1 MAKIHPQIERKA
13 ISGCVFVLI
22 NSSAKRLFC
31 YLRIDSLPQKGY
43 HVIKIQENHMK
54 TAQFVGREAEMARLK
69 GLLSTRSA
77 NLIVVRGRRRIGKSR
92 LLAEFGKEIRSYFF
106 SGNPPASKITAQ
118 SQRVVFV
125 KQLERNGIPG
135 VQPDDWGNIFWHLS
149 KHTQKGRVLIV
160 FDEIS
165 WMGGKDPE
173 FLGHLKTAWD
183 MYFSK
188 NPHLVFALC
197 GSISSWIEKNILSNT
212 GFLGRIIIDMVLE
225 ELPLKTCNAFWH
237 PKEMR
242 ITAYEKFKVLS
253 VTGGVP
259 FYLEHIKPHLSA
271 EQNIRDLCF
280 SKGGL
285 LVREFDEIFSDL
297 FSRRK
302 GTHKEIVTCL
312 ASGPKELPEIYKEL
326 GKSGGGL
333 YSQYLDELVKAG
345 FVRRE
350 FTWDLKSGK
359 YRKLSRYRLSDN
371 YLRFYLKYISP
382 NRAKIEQEKVPESM
396 LNNLPNWEG
405 VMGLQF
411 ENLVTHNY
419 KTLWEM
425 LNVSAEE
432 VVMDGPFFQSPTTKQ
447 QGCQIDYMIQTRFHT
462 LYLCEVKFKKDKI
475 EKKILDEME
484 EKRTRL
490 IIPRHFSIRPILI
503 HVNGVDES
511 VLDAGYFDKIIDFSQ
526 LL

>member
-1 MAKIHPQIERKA
+1 
-13 ISGCVFVLI
+13 
-22 NSSAKRLFC
+22 
-31 YLRIDSLPQKGY
+31 
-43 HVIKIQENHMK
+43 MK
-54 TAQFVGREAEMARLK
+54 TTQFIGREAEMARLK

-92 LLAEFGKEIRSYFF
+92 LLAEFGKEIKSYFF
-106 SGNPPASKITAQ
+106 SGNPPAPKTTAA

-135 VQPDDWGNIFWHLS
+135 VQSDDWGNIFWHLS

-188 NPHLVFALC
+188 NPHLIVALC
-197 GSISSWIEKNILSNT
+197 GSISSWIERNILSNT

-225 ELPLKTCNAFWH
+225 ELPLKSCNAFWS
-237 PKEMR
+237 PKAKR

-253 VTGGVP
+253 ITGGVP
-259 FYLEHIKPHLSA
+259 FYLERIKPQLSA
-271 EQNIRDLCF
+271 EQNIRELCF
-280 SKGGL
+280 AKGGL

-302 GTHKEIVTCL
+302 GSHKEIVTCL
-312 ASGPKELPEIYKEL
+312 ASGPKELADICKEL
-326 GKSGGGL
+326 GKRQGGL
-333 YSQYLDELVKAG
+333 YSQYLDELLKVG

-359 YRKLSRYRLSDN
+359 YKKLSRYRLSDN
-371 YLRFYLKYISP
+371 YLRFYLKYIGP
-382 NRAKIEQEKVPESM
+382 NRVKIEQEKVPDSM
-396 LNNLPNWEG
+396 LNQLPGWEG
-405 VMGLQF
+405 IMGLQF
-411 ENLVTHNY
+411 ENLVIHNY
-419 KTLWEM
+419 KTLWNM
-425 LNVSAEE
+425 LQVSAEE
-432 VVMDGPFFQSPTTKQ
+432 VVMDGPFFQSSTTKQ
-447 QGCQIDYMIQTRFHT
+447 PGCQIDYMIQTRFHT

-475 EKKILDEME
+475 DQKIIDEME
-484 EKRTRL
+484 DKRARL
-490 IIPRHFSIRPILI
+490 VVPKFFSIRPVLI
-503 HVNGVDES
+503 HVNGVDDS
-511 VLDAGYFDKIIDFSQ
+511 VVEAGYFDEIIDFSN
-526 LL
+526 LLSH